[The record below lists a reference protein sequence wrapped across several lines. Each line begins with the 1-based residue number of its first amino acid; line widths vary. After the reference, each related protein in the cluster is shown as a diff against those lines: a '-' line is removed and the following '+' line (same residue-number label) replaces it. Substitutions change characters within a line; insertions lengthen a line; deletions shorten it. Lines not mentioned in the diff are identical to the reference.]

1 MRWLQAKYYILING
15 LKEVE
20 LMLSFAAISAPSVFI
35 IAFTSLI
42 TYEILG
48 YVWNLLPRLTIS
60 RRLRV
65 LLIIAPIFATH
76 IISIWMYAGV
86 YFIIENFTAFGHL
99 TGTIA
104 PAVLTY
110 ESFIERL
117 YFSASTYASL
127 GLGDIAPEKDLRMLA
142 AAEVLNGLVMIGWT
156 VSFTYLAME
165 KFWSVT
171 THQHFKRHPHD

>member
-1 MRWLQAKYYILING
+1 MQGFL
-15 LKEVE
+15 
-20 LMLSFAAISAPSVFI
+20 AISALSTLV
-35 IAFTSLI
+35 IAITSLI
-42 TYEILG
+42 TYELLG
-48 YVWNLLPRLTIS
+48 FVWNALPRLTIS

-65 LLIIAPIFATH
+65 LLVIVPIFAAH
-76 IISIWMYAGV
+76 IVSIWIYAGV
-86 YFIIENFTAFGHL
+86 YFLVENFTAFGHL
-99 TGTIA
+99 TGSIA
-104 PAVLTY
+104 PAALTY

-165 KFWSVT
+165 KFWSQPV
-171 THQHFKRHPHD
+171 HHNHHEKRGHDR